1 MLVKSAKVKRYEQRI
16 AEIRQNKIFDFNQK
30 RIYRGLNRN
39 GIKSNHVPNTEE
51 YRKIEKFW
59 TDICGVRKEYNK
71 EVEWLNDL
79 KRERE
84 RVNDKRPQE
93 RVSIS
98 VEKIRKQCRN
108 IPKSKIPGRDGVQG
122 SWIKNLSSLHQ
133 RASSQMNRVL
143 MGEGDLPGW
152 MTHGHTVLCQK
163 DPQKGNTGDNYRPIA
178 CLPLMCKLL
187 TGMIAEE
194 MYDNLK

>member
-1 MLVKSAKVKRYEQRI
+1 MTLGKKTNLDDETRRKSINKRLERGMGIKEETKNERTILKIRIQEKGLKTVIEELKQRMLVKSAKVKRYEQRI

-59 TDICGVRKEYNK
+59 SDICGVRKEYNK

-108 IPKSKIPGRDGVQG
+108 IPK
-122 SWIKNLSSLHQ
+122 
-133 RASSQMNRVL
+133 
-143 MGEGDLPGW
+143 
-152 MTHGHTVLCQK
+152 
-163 DPQKGNTGDNYRPIA
+163 
-178 CLPLMCKLL
+178 
-187 TGMIAEE
+187 
-194 MYDNLK
+194 